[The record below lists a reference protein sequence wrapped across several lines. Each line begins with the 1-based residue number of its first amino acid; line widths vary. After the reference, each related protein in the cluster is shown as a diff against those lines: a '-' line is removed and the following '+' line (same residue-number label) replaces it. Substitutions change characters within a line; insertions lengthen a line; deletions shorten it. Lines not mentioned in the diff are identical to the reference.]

1 MHLAID
7 LSSSG
12 IQIGKPGEA
21 INTNQ
26 SMRFT
31 NLTDSA
37 IKEDLNLFFQDHNIR
52 MSELSEC
59 TISWS
64 CMRTTL
70 VPGNIF
76 SGTSPTSIFSLC
88 FGKNIDTNTIDY
100 NRIPEQSIVNIFE
113 IPLWVKSYFVLKFPR
128 AIIQQEGSVII
139 RGLFGTGTFKLRAL
153 LSIHDT
159 YFGLTIV
166 KENKLQFYSSFDYQ
180 NSDDIIYHFIF
191 VLQQK
196 EWFGTEI
203 QIEICGGVGSAI
215 ELLKEIEEKLQKFK
229 EFQGKSIQTETNFL
243 INSHKFCV

>member
-7 LSSSG
+7 LSSIG
-12 IQIGKPGEA
+12 IQIGQPGQVL
-21 INTNQ
+21 NTNQ
-26 SMRFT
+26 SMRFS
-31 NLTDSA
+31 NLTDLA
-37 IKEDLNLFFQDHNIR
+37 IKEELNHFFQDQNIK
-52 MSELSEC
+52 MSELNEC

-76 SGTSPTSIFSLC
+76 AASSPLSIFSLC
-88 FGKNIDTNTIDY
+88 FGKNFDSNTIDY
-100 NRIPEQSIVNIFE
+100 NRLPEQAIVNIFE
-113 IPLWVKSYFVLKFPR
+113 IPLWVKSYFVPKFPR

-166 KENKLQFYSSFDYQ
+166 KENKLQFYSIFDYQ

-203 QIEICGGVGSAI
+203 QIEICGGVGSTS
-215 ELLKEIEEKLQKFK
+215 ELTKEIEEKLQKFK
-229 EFQGKSIQTETNFL
+229 EFQDKSIQTGTNFL

>member
-7 LSSSG
+7 LSSNG
-12 IQIGKPGEA
+12 ILIGEPGKVDS
-21 INTNQ
+21 IKQ
-26 SMRFT
+26 SMRFS
-31 NLTDSA
+31 NLTDLA
-37 IKEDLNLFFQDHNIR
+37 IKEDLDQFFRDQNIR

-76 SGTSPTSIFSLC
+76 AASSPLSIFSLC
-88 FGKNIDTNTIDY
+88 FGKNFESNSIDY
-100 NRIPEQSIVNIFE
+100 NRIPEQGIVNIFE

-128 AIIQQEGSVII
+128 SIIQQEGSLII

-153 LSIHDT
+153 LSIHET

-166 KENKLQFYSSFDYQ
+166 KENKLQFYSTFEYQ

-196 EWFGTEI
+196 EWFGSEI
-203 QIEICGGVGSAI
+203 QIEICDGVGSSSDLT
-215 ELLKEIEEKLQKFK
+215 EETNEKLKKFK
-229 EFQGKSIQTETNFL
+229 EFQDKSIHTGTNFL

>member
-12 IQIGKPGEA
+12 IQIGQPGEG

-26 SMRFT
+26 YMRFT

-37 IKEDLNLFFQDHNIR
+37 IKEDLNLFFQDQNIR

-76 SGTSPTSIFSLC
+76 AATSPKSIFSLC
-88 FGKNIDTNTIDY
+88 FGKNFDTNTIDY

-166 KENKLQFYSSFDYQ
+166 KENKLQFYSTFDYQ

-196 EWFGTEI
+196 EWFGTDI
-203 QIEICGGVGSAI
+203 QIEICDGVGSNS
-215 ELLKEIEEKLQKFK
+215 ELTKEIEENLKKFK
-229 EFQGKSIQTETNFL
+229 EFQGKSIHTGTNFL